1 MFPLELT
8 DVRELMCDS
17 NRKLLPWMYDSG
29 RSRRSRSTG
38 VTATVVVVAT
48 AVIFTG
54 SITVSLECFI
64 PDHLAELLLIALVQD
79 GRWRS

>member
-1 MFPLELT
+1 
-8 DVRELMCDS
+8 VRELMCDS
-17 NRKLLPWMYDSG
+17 NRKFLPWRYDSG